1 MRVFVILG
9 ISVLFLVMHTQ
20 IAAQEI
26 GRLFSTPAERVEL
39 DRLRSKV
46 KPGEKLPEVAAVKN
60 TPEEAPVVVDRF
72 SVDGFVKRSSGKDTT
87 WVNQQPQSV
96 KQSSRNIIVQ
106 QQLSKPPLVSIT
118 LPTGKRLKL
127 KAGQTVDVES
137 GKIRDVYEP
146 IPAVEKI
153 KKE

>member
-1 MRVFVILG
+1 
-9 ISVLFLVMHTQ
+9 
-20 IAAQEI
+20 
-26 GRLFSTPAERVEL
+26 
-39 DRLRSKV
+39 
-46 KPGEKLPEVAAVKN
+46 VAAVKN
-60 TPEEAPVVVDRF
+60 TSEEAPVVVDRF

>member
-46 KPGEKLPEVAAVKN
+46 
-60 TPEEAPVVVDRF
+60 
-72 SVDGFVKRSSGKDTT
+72 SGC
-87 WVNQQPQSV
+87 
-96 KQSSRNIIVQ
+96 R
-106 QQLSKPPLVSIT
+106 
-118 LPTGKRLKL
+118 
-127 KAGQTVDVES
+127 
-137 GKIRDVYEP
+137 
-146 IPAVEKI
+146 
-153 KKE
+153 